1 MNQATGDDRPEE
13 GNLLDPDEEIEEKL
27 DWEENLERE
36 YGGLSEDKEER
47 RSKVM
52 GPGFSKQKQ
61 VMEENKFYQ
70 GTGQKRTIH
79 LKK

>member
-1 MNQATGDDRPEE
+1 MIQAKGGDSLEG

-27 DWEENLERE
+27 DWEESLERE
-36 YGGLSEDKEER
+36 YAALSEDKEEK
-47 RSKVM
+47 RSKAM

-70 GTGQKRTIH
+70 GTGKKRTIH

>member
-27 DWEENLERE
+27 DLEENLERE

>member
-1 MNQATGDDRPEE
+1 MNQATPNDSLEE

-47 RSKVM
+47 RSKAM

-70 GTGQKRTIH
+70 GTGKKRTIH

>member
-1 MNQATGDDRPEE
+1 MNRATGDDNLEE

-27 DWEENLERE
+27 NWEENLERE
-36 YGGLSEDKEER
+36 YGGLEEAKEEK